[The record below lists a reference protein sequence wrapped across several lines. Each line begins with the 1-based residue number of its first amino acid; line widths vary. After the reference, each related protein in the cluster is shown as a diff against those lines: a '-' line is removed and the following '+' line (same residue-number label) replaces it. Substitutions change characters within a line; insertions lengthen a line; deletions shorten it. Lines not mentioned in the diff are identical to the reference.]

1 MPDRADLAVP
11 SDAPHPRVVQAL
23 DRVLAVQRPLV
34 LAHLR
39 SIRAAHP
46 EASPE
51 LVIRSLERRYLLA
64 VTGGGAAVG
73 VTAAIPAVGTATA
86 LAISGAETVGFLEAT
101 ALFAQSVT
109 EVHGIAV
116 TDPERAR
123 TLVMALLLGG
133 GGQDL
138 VRQLAGQA
146 AGGPGRSAYWGELV
160 TRQLPRVA
168 VDRIAARIRTAF
180 LRRVAVTQGGSF
192 VGRALPFGVGAVI
205 GGAGNHVLGRAVV
218 QAARQAFGPAPAT
231 FPADL
236 AVIVP
241 AAISGETI
249 RRVAV
254 RGLSAPA
261 TALRRLPLRRRPVR
275 ELPAPP
281 ASPATP
287 SPARPEQDS
296 A

>member
-1 MPDRADLAVP
+1 
-11 SDAPHPRVVQAL
+11 
-23 DRVLAVQRPLV
+23 
-34 LAHLR
+34 
-39 SIRAAHP
+39 
-46 EASPE
+46 
-51 LVIRSLERRYLLA
+51 
-64 VTGGGAAVG
+64 
-73 VTAAIPAVGTATA
+73 
-86 LAISGAETVGFLEAT
+86 
-101 ALFAQSVT
+101 VT

-180 LRRVAVTQGGSF
+180 LRRFAVTQGGSF

-205 GGAGNHVLGRAVV
+205 GGAGNHMLGRAVV

-236 AVIVP
+236 AEIVP
-241 AAISGETI
+241 GAAISGEAI

-261 TALRRLPLRRRPVR
+261 TALRRLPLRRRPAI
-275 ELPAPP
+275 PAERPALP
-281 ASPATP
+281 ASPASP
-287 SPARPEQDS
+287 SPAHPEQDS